1 MMASI
6 YEINK
11 EIESVLE
18 NAIDLETGE
27 ITEEAI
33 QRLNELQL
41 AKDTKV
47 ENVALWH
54 KNLIAESKAIADEI
68 KALQDRKKSIEK
80 KLEWQERYLEW
91 ALNGQKYESPKV
103 AITYRKSTAVEIPDM
118 DEFIRDYKGNPDLV
132 TIKVDYAPNKTNIKA
147 LLKDGHEIE
156 GAWLVERQNMQIK

>member
-1 MMASI
+1 MTL
-6 YEINK
+6 YEINQ

-27 ITEEAI
+27 ISEEALQKI
-33 QRLNELQL
+33 NELQI
-41 AKDTKV
+41 AKDAKV

-91 ALNGQKYESPKV
+91 ALQGQKFETAKV
-103 AITYRKSTAVEIPDM
+103 QISYRKSQAVEIDDLGQFILRYM
-118 DEFIRDYKGNPDLV
+118 DKPELV
-132 TIKVDYAPNKTNIKA
+132 TVRTDYAPNKTGIKKM
-147 LLKDGHEIE
+147 LKEGQEIM
-156 GAWLVERQNMQIK
+156 GAVLVERQNMQIK

>member
-1 MMASI
+1 MTL

-27 ITEEAI
+27 ITEEAMR
-33 QRLNELQL
+33 RLLELQM

-54 KNLIAESKAIADEI
+54 KNLVAESKAIVDEI
-68 KALQDRKKSIEK
+68 RALQDRKKSIEK

-91 ALNGQKYESPKV
+91 ALQGQKFETAKV
-103 AITYRKSTAVEIPDM
+103 QISYRKSQAVEIEDLGKFIARYM
-118 DEFIRDYKGNPDLV
+118 DKPDLV
-132 TIKVDYAPNKTNIKA
+132 TVRVDYSPNKTQIKA
-147 LLKDGHEIE
+147 MLNDGQVID
-156 GAWLVERQNMQIK
+156 GATLVQHQNMQIK